1 MNKDSKFYNYVE
13 KLIRE
18 NSKIK
23 GNEDLVDTI
32 IDDVFAKA
40 HVVLNTISDENVIEE
55 FLNKTVSTSVITVVK
70 RLGSNKHTVSS
81 ANELINKINSSKEN
95 TINKDYVDNF
105 INGCN
110 IIHENTIQK
119 DLNTNQTEQITVS
132 ENILNELNIDYSD
145 NDNQNTDDIDILIN
159 DSNSTTDANS
169 CDNVQQTTLKEDE
182 SQFNVTN
189 DVSISDDTDTESEF
203 TFEFK
208 SETEDYSEQEPD
220 INNDSEEFI
229 EIEQSD
235 ENVLPDTMIQENFED
250 EDTITND
257 SILLSV
263 DDTDVSEEVVQADKI
278 DNYEILDE
286 DSNDSFSNLD
296 DVALNDDQLIETD
309 SCIELDT
316 PDDSQ
321 EELFDGNSSDINLD
335 ADTGVADEIEES
347 STQRISDY
355 GIFEFSPVSQE
366 SDEKVNIKNQIIE
379 KLNKLELQEP
389 ELKILEIFEQ
399 KYIQNKNINDIA
411 AALSLDTKAVIDAL
425 NKMVD
430 IV

>member
-189 DVSISDDTDTESEF
+189 DVSISDDSDTESEL

-235 ENVLPDTMIQENFED
+235 ENVLPDIMIQENFED
-250 EDTITND
+250 EDTITKD

-278 DNYEILDE
+278 DNYEILDD

-411 AALSLDTKAVIDAL
+411 TALSLDTKAVIDAL